1 LARERVKSAAL
12 NGQAAALKGFPAK
25 PYLGNQR
32 AGIEELGDMLSPD
45 DGQLSTINGQLFT
58 INGVL
63 ANGSHPRPSPTRS
76 SPTRPGISDDKE
88 HDHG

>member
-1 LARERVKSAAL
+1 LARERVKSAAV
-12 NGQAAALKGFPAK
+12 NGQVLAVKGFPAK
-25 PYLGNQR
+25 PHPDDR
-32 AGIEELGDMLSPD
+32 WAVIEELGDMLSLD

-63 ANGSHPRPSPTRS
+63 ANGSHPRPSLTRS